1 MNIQTKGTNVQLTN
15 NVKRYLDKRV
25 SSLEKYINP
34 DDSSVKCQVEV
45 EKTTEHHKKGDIYR
59 SEINMRIAKAKFR
72 AEATAEKLKQ
82 EQMEQEV
89 KIAAFENQIDTLKGS
104 IEEKDKQISDV
115 SGQITTLQ
123 SQLVSSSQASE
134 ALKQQLINQRKA
146 SEEAALK
153 EVE

>member
-72 AEATAEKLKQ
+72 AEATAEKLFDAID
-82 EQMEQEV
+82 ESRNQMAKELRRHKSKHV
-89 KIAAFENQIDTLKGS
+89 KSIRKGGAK
-104 IEEKDKQISDV
+104 I
-115 SGQITTLQ
+115 
-123 SQLVSSSQASE
+123 
-134 ALKQQLINQRKA
+134 KA
-146 SEEAALK
+146 MARGEI
-153 EVE
+153 